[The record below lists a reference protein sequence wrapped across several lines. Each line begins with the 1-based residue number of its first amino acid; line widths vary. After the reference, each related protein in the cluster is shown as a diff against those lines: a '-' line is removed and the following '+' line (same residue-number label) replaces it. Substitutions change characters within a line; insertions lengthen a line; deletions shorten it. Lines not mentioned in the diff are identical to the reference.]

1 MAAPKG
7 GKKVIRR
14 RRERKNIEKAQHI
27 FSQLLITQS
36 LLFPIHR
43 ATLYLGQVPANS
55 ASEAQRSQLRLPHS
69 QQQRQ
74 LQRLQWNTV

>member
-27 FSQLLITQS
+27 FSQLLTTQL
-36 LLFPIHR
+36 LLFLIHR
-43 ATLYLGQVPANS
+43 ATLYLGQVPVNS
-55 ASEAQRSQLRLPHS
+55 VSEALRSLLRLPHS
-69 QQQRQ
+69 QQQKQ